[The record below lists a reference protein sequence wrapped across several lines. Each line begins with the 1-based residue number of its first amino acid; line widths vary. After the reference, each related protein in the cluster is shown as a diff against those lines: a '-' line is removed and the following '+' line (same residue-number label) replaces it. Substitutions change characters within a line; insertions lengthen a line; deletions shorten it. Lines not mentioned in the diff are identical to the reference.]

1 MAGVNARPMLDPE
14 VRIAMHGLNYW
25 RLRLSSRAMA
35 AAQGQEQPG
44 LQLKAAVYKETV
56 EGDLQGAIALYKQIV
71 SNTSV
76 PRPIAAA
83 ALLGLGGCYEK
94 LGQAEAR
101 TVYERLL
108 AEYSDQA
115 QEAAQARDRLAAISR
130 TVRMSSR
137 TTIPESRDGDQAG
150 VATRSCRRT
159 EEMAF
164 TDRGVVWVVPSRAGP
179 TRTRRESPQS

>member
-1 MAGVNARPMLDPE
+1 MARAWNARPMLDPE
-14 VRIAMHGLNYW
+14 VRIAMHGLK
-25 RLRLSSRAMA
+25 LLALASVALGAMA
-35 AAQGQEQPG
+35 AAQGQERPD

-56 EGDLQGAIALYKQIV
+56 EGDLQGAITLYNQIV

-101 TVYERLL
+101 KVYERLL

-130 TVRMSSR
+130 TVRMSSQEPR
-137 TTIPESRDGDQAG
+137 FRKVAM
-150 VATRSCRRT
+150 ATRLVYADAQLSPDGK
-159 EEMAF
+159 EMAF
-164 TDRGVVWVVPSRAGP
+164 TG
-179 TRTRRESPQS
+179 